1 MEYKMW
7 MRIIFFF
14 PVWDIFG
21 ELQSLKAGKKDKF
34 IANEKN
40 SHQNTL

>member
-1 MEYKMW
+1 MKYKMW

-14 PVWDIFG
+14 TVWGIFG
-21 ELQSLKAGKKDKF
+21 ELQGLKAGKKDKF
-34 IANEKN
+34 IADEKY